1 MSVNFMAKRWKFP
14 YCRNAMHGNP
24 AARPVLNASPHTH
37 ALYAPD
43 LKHQQ
48 AAAERLEF
56 HVSIIT

>member
-1 MSVNFMAKRWKFP
+1 
-14 YCRNAMHGNP
+14 MHGNP